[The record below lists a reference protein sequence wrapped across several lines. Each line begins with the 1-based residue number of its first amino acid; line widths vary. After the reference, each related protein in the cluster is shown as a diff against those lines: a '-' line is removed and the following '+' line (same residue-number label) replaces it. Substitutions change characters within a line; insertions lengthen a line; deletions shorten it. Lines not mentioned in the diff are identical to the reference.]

1 VKIPGRVWLAALCW
15 VLPLWVQAAGVHV
28 GDPAPPVS
36 LPVLAGTDPA
46 SLDLATL
53 RGRVVYVDFWASWCG
68 PCRLSFP
75 RLQALREELGPRG
88 FEVVAINVDEFEEDA
103 RSFLEQMPVSY
114 PVVRDDSGEIPAAF
128 GVLGMP
134 AGYLL
139 DRDGVVRAVHQGF
152 RRGDEERLRAEILPL
167 LGQQP

>member
-1 VKIPGRVWLAALCW
+1 MKIAAGAWLAALCW
-15 VLPLWVQAAGVHV
+15 ALPLWARTAGVRV
-28 GDPAPPVS
+28 GDPAPPVI
-36 LPVLAGTDPA
+36 LPVLAGADQA

-75 RLQALREELGPRG
+75 RLQALRDELGPRG
-88 FEVVAINVDEFEEDA
+88 FEVVAVSVDESEEDA
-103 RSFLEQMPVSY
+103 RSFLEQVPVSY
-114 PVVRDDSGEIPAAF
+114 PVVRDGSGETPARF

-134 AGYLL
+134 SGYLL

-152 RRGDEERLRAEILPL
+152 RRGDEQRLRAEVLAL
-167 LGQQP
+167 LEERP

>member
-1 VKIPGRVWLAALCW
+1 MKIAAGAWLAALCW
-15 VLPLWVQAAGVHV
+15 ALPLWAQAAGVRV
-28 GDPAPPVS
+28 GDPAPPVI
-36 LPVLAGTDPA
+36 LPVLAGADQA

-75 RLQALREELGPRG
+75 RLQALRDELGPRG
-88 FEVVAINVDEFEEDA
+88 FEVVAVSVDESEEDA
-103 RSFLEQMPVSY
+103 RSFLEQVPVSY
-114 PVVRDDSGEIPAAF
+114 PVVRDGSGETPARF

-134 AGYLL
+134 SGYLL

-152 RRGDEERLRAEILPL
+152 RRGDEQRLRAEVLAL
-167 LGQQP
+167 LEERP

>member
-1 VKIPGRVWLAALCW
+1 MRVPGRAWLAVLCW
-15 VLPLWVQAAGVHV
+15 LLPLWGQAAGVRV
-28 GDPAPPVS
+28 GDPVPPVS
-36 LPVLAGTDPA
+36 LPVLSGADQKT
-46 SLDLATL
+46 LDLATL

-88 FEVVAINVDEFEEDA
+88 FEVVAINVDEFEQDA
-103 RSFLEQMPVSY
+103 RSFLEEIPVSY
-114 PVVRDDSGEIPAAF
+114 PVVRDGSGETPARF

-134 AGYLL
+134 SGYLL

-167 LGQQP
+167 LERQP